1 MTYDDEIYNK
11 PLSMGVWRAIWPF
24 LTPYRA
30 GVARA
35 MAFMTI
41 CSLIDVSI
49 PLYQKYFIDT
59 FILPSKTDGLFVLVM
74 LGAGV
79 MALNFFCVMA
89 LARTAISVEMG
100 ISRDLKKACFDRL
113 QLLSIS
119 YYNKT
124 PVGYIISRV
133 LSDTDKIGLIIA
145 WGLLDMM
152 WGLSYV
158 IFALISMLALEFRLG
173 IWLVVMAPFMTLAT
187 MWFQGKILSRNRR
200 VRHTNSMITASF
212 NEGILGART
221 SKTLVIEDINIREF
235 SGLSASMYRESV
247 GAAFWSALYTPV
259 IMTFGAFAVSVML
272 VKGGRDVSAGRIAI
286 GAMSAMITYAV
297 AIFEPIRHLSHFFS
311 DATSTQANI
320 ERVDALLKQ
329 EIEIQDSPE
338 VVRVYGDSFNPKR
351 ENWERLSGDVRFD
364 DISFRYSK
372 DGQEVL
378 SHFNLDIRAGTRV
391 ALVGET
397 GAGKSTIVNL
407 ATRFFEPTS
416 GRILIDGRDYRER
429 SQLWL
434 HSNIGYV
441 LQTPHLFSGSVR
453 ENICYGRPDATEEDI
468 MRALRV
474 SCADNVVDRLQGG
487 LDSDVGEGGD
497 RLSVGEKQLI
507 SFARAVLTDPRI
519 FVLDEATSSVD
530 TETEMLIQRAI
541 AQVLR
546 GRTSFLIAHRLS
558 TIREADLILV
568 ISGGKIVERGTHEE
582 LLRLGGRYRDTLK
595 KNA

>member
-1 MTYDDEIYNK
+1 MTHDDEIYNK
-11 PLSMGVWRAIWPF
+11 PLSAAVWRALFPF
-24 LTPYRA
+24 LRPYRA
-30 GVARA
+30 RILLA
-35 MAFMTI
+35 MSLMLI
-41 CSLIDVSI
+41 CSLIDVFI
-49 PLYQKYFIDT
+49 PLYQKYFIDA
-59 FILPSKTDGLFVLVM
+59 FILPGLTDGLFPPLL
-74 LGAGV
+74 LGALM
-79 MALNFFCVMA
+79 MALNFLCVMA

-152 WGLSYV
+152 WGLAYV
-158 IFALISMLALEFRLG
+158 VFALVSMLVLEFRLG
-173 IWLVVMAPFMTLAT
+173 IWLVVMAPFMTAAT
-187 MWFQGKILSRNRR
+187 MWFQGKILSRNRL
-200 VRHTNSMITASF
+200 VRRANSMITASF

-221 SKTLVIEDINIREF
+221 SKTLVIEDVNIREF
-235 SGLSASMYRESV
+235 SGLSASMYRSSV
-247 GAAFWSALYTPV
+247 GAALWGALYTPV

-272 VKGGRDVSAGRIAI
+272 VQGGRDVGVGRIAI
-286 GAMSAMITYAV
+286 GTLSAMITYAV
-297 AIFEPIRHLSHFFS
+297 SIFEPIRHLSHFFS

-320 ERVDALLKQ
+320 ERIDALLKQ
-329 EIEIQDSPE
+329 EIEIQDPPE
-338 VVRVYGDSFNPKR
+338 VTRVYGDVFNPKR
-351 ENWERLSGDVRFD
+351 ENWEPLTGSVRFD
-364 DISFRYSK
+364 DVSFRYSTTGN
-372 DGQEVL
+372 DVL
-378 SHFNLDIRAGTRV
+378 SHFNLDITAGTRV

-407 ATRFFEPTS
+407 VCRFFEPTS

-434 HSNIGYV
+434 RSNIGYV
-441 LQTPHLFSGSVR
+441 LQAPHLFSGSVR
-453 ENICYGRPDATEEDI
+453 ENIRYGRPDATEDDI
-468 MRALRV
+468 VRALRIA
-474 SCADNVVDRLQGG
+474 CADAVVSRLPEG

-497 RLSVGEKQLI
+497 KLSVGEKQLI

-530 TETEMLIQRAI
+530 TETETLIQKAI

-568 ISGGKIVERGTHEE
+568 ISDGKIVERGTHEE
-582 LLRLGGRYRDTLK
+582 LLRLGGRYSDTLR

>member
-1 MTYDDEIYNK
+1 VIT
-11 PLSMGVWRAIWPF
+11 
-24 LTPYRA
+24 
-30 GVARA
+30 
-35 MAFMTI
+35 
-41 CSLIDVSI
+41 
-49 PLYQKYFIDT
+49 
-59 FILPSKTDGLFVLVM
+59 
-74 LGAGV
+74 
-79 MALNFFCVMA
+79 LNFFCVMF
-89 LARTAISVEMG
+89 LARTAMGVELG
-100 ISRDLKKACFDRL
+100 ISRDLKKACFNRL

-158 IFALISMLALEFRLG
+158 VFAILSMLILEFRLG
-173 IWLVVMAPFMTLAT
+173 VWLVVLAPFMMLAT
-187 MWFQGKILSRNRR
+187 MWFQGKILSRNRL
-200 VRHTNSMITASF
+200 VRRANSMITASF

-221 SKTLVIEDINIREF
+221 SKTLVIEDVNIREF
-235 SGLSASMYRESV
+235 SNLAASMYRESV

-272 VKGGRDVSAGRIAI
+272 VQGGRDVLGGRIAI
-286 GAMSAMITYAV
+286 GALSAMITYAV
-297 AIFEPIRHLSHFFS
+297 SIFEPIRHLAHFFS

-320 ERVDALLKQ
+320 ERIDALLKQ
-329 EIEIQDSPE
+329 EIEIRDEPE
-338 VVRVYGDSFNPKR
+338 VERVYGDVFNPKR
-351 ENWERLSGDVRFD
+351 ENWEPIVGAVRFD
-364 DISFRYSK
+364 DVSFRYSPQGN
-372 DGQEVL
+372 DVL
-378 SHFNLDIRAGTRV
+378 SHFNLDIAAGTRV

-397 GAGKSTIVNL
+397 GAGKSTIVSL
-407 ATRFFEPTS
+407 AIRFFEPTD
-416 GRILIDGRDYRER
+416 GRVLIDGRDYRER

-434 HSNIGYV
+434 RSNIGYV
-441 LQTPHLFSGSVR
+441 LQAPHLFSGSVR
-453 ENICYGRPDATEEDI
+453 ENIRYGRPDATEDDI
-468 MRALRV
+468 ARALRV
-474 SCADNVVDRLQGG
+474 SCADTVVSRLPEG

-507 SFARAVLTDPRI
+507 SFARAVLADPRI

-530 TETEMLIQRAI
+530 TETEMLIQKAI
-541 AQVLR
+541 SQVLR

-568 ISGGKIVERGTHEE
+568 VSGGKIIERGTHEE
-582 LLRLGGRYRDTLK
+582 LMRLGGRYCDTIR